1 MSSTN
6 AALQE
11 SPRKG
16 LSSACRVSKFHVEA
30 VVCGILLAG
39 LSICTGASSEARA
52 EDVEGLG
59 WRLGVQAYSL
69 NKLSFFETLDR
80 LETLGVRYV
89 EAFPWQPLSEADPG
103 VTMNYTMSG
112 ETRAKVKAKLEAT
125 GVRLI
130 NYGVVPLPNDE
141 EECRKVFEFARD
153 LGIETQT
160 SEPPDEAFGII
171 DALAQE
177 YGINVAIHNN
187 PEPNENWSPDIVLA
201 ECKGRSAR
209 IGVCADTSHWQRSG
223 VDVLAA
229 LKQCEGR
236 LICFHF
242 GDVDGKALS
251 DFQRRKAALKAGEK
265 SLTMIDAIVQIPNVR
280 LGEGPGDV
288 MAWLREIKRQGLRP
302 VFSIEAFYEREADDA
317 VEKIGQCIGYLER
330 AAASLAKE

>member
-1 MSSTN
+1 MSTN
-6 AALQE
+6 NAVSRE
-11 SPRKG
+11 SLRKG
-16 LSSACRVSKFHVEA
+16 LASTGRVSKFHVQA
-30 VVCGILLAG
+30 VICGVLLAG
-39 LSICTGASSEARA
+39 LSICTGASSDTQA
-52 EDVEGLG
+52 EHVKSLG

-80 LETLGVRYV
+80 LEALGVRYV
-89 EAFPWQPLSEADPG
+89 EAFPGQPLGEATPG

-112 ETRAKVKAKLEAT
+112 ETRAKVKAKLETT

-153 LGIETQT
+153 MGIETLT
-160 SEPPDEAFGII
+160 SEPPDDAFDII

-177 YGINVAIHNN
+177 YGINVAIHNH

-242 GDVDGKALS
+242 GDVDGEALS
-251 DFQRRKAALKAGEK
+251 DFQRRKAALEAGDK
-265 SLTMIDAIVQIPNVR
+265 PLTMIDAIVQIPNVA

-288 MAWLREIKRQGLRP
+288 MAWLREIKRQGLTP
-302 VFSIEAFYEREADDA
+302 VFSIEAFYEREPDDA
-317 VEKIGQCIGYLER
+317 VEKIGRCIDYLER
-330 AAASLAKE
+330 AAALLAID

>member
-1 MSSTN
+1 MLTDLAPTAGRIALLCYYRAMSTN
-6 AALQE
+6 NAVSRE
-11 SPRKG
+11 SWRKG
-16 LSSACRVSKFHVEA
+16 LASAGRASKFHVQP
-30 VVCGILLAG
+30 VVCGVLLAG
-39 LSICTGASSEARA
+39 LSICTGASSDTQS
-52 EDVEGLG
+52 EDAGGLG

-80 LETLGVRYV
+80 LEALGVRYV
-89 EAFPWQPLSEADPG
+89 EAFPGQPL
-103 VTMNYTMSG
+103 G
-112 ETRAKVKAKLEAT
+112 ELETT

-153 LGIETQT
+153 MGIETLT
-160 SEPPDEAFGII
+160 SEPPDDAFDII

-177 YGINVAIHNN
+177 YGINVAIHNH

-242 GDVDGKALS
+242 GDVDGEALS
-251 DFQRRKAALKAGEK
+251 DFQRRKAALEAGDK
-265 SLTMIDAIVQIPNVR
+265 PLTMIDAIVQIPNVA

-288 MAWLREIKRQGLRP
+288 MAWLREIKRQGLTP
-302 VFSIEAFYEREADDA
+302 VFSIEAFYEREPDDA
-317 VEKIGQCIGYLER
+317 VEKIGRCIDYLER
-330 AAASLAKE
+330 AAALLAID